1 MASSRIKS
9 LTKLA
14 LLLGA
19 PVALLLALFG
29 TGVHCGHTNRAA
41 ILGFE
46 RDWLGMD
53 VTVPEPTPVPT
64 PTPTPTPVTPTPT
77 PVTTPTPV
85 VTPTPVTTP
94 TPIATPT
101 PVVTPT
107 PVTPVEP
114 IALASVRDPIPLT
127 VTPPAPLPADLQ
139 ARLAEPVRVRV
150 TVLVDP
156 ELVDR
161 RPDWIAYTQ
170 RHIAWASQILEAQ
183 VGVHLDLR
191 GVMVWPDPPRTG
203 LTALVTAVQQRPRDG
218 ADLVLGFSERSF
230 AGAPMLTAAAD
241 HNLGHALVQANPG
254 SRAPHLRGLLH
265 AVGQSLG
272 AFAIRDAASEPWR
285 GGSFM
290 ADVLAPDTQAITL
303 DDASRTRLLE
313 RKALPFADTAGDATG
328 DANEPDNNIPSLN
341 DPDDQEEH

>member
-29 TGVHCGHTNRAA
+29 TGVHCGHANRAA

-53 VTVPEPTPVPT
+53 VTVPEPTPAA
-64 PTPTPTPVTPTPT
+64 TPTPTPV
-77 PVTTPTPV
+77 
-85 VTPTPVTTP
+85 
-94 TPIATPT
+94 ATPT
-101 PVVTPT
+101 PVVTP
-107 PVTPVEP
+107 VEP
-114 IALASVRDPIPLT
+114 VALASVRDPIPLT

-183 VGVHLDLR
+183 LGVHLDLR

-241 HNLGHALVQANPG
+241 HNLGHALVQASPG

-313 RKALPFADTAGDATG
+313 RKALPFADAPGDTTGDTTG
-328 DANEPDNNIPSLN
+328 DAAAGTPEPANNIPSLN